1 MGNSSHDRASDRGDA
16 GIVKRFRLWICLAL
30 LWLAAPLAAQDFS
43 ALARVDAGQSNV
55 RPWRQG
61 AEVDLHLSQAVP
73 FRVFTLDAPWRLVID
88 FREVDWTGLSREAIW
103 SGPDSRISDL
113 RFGGLRPGW
122 SRMVVDLAQPLAIE
136 TAGMEVSQAD
146 GTARLTIRLAPSS
159 PLEFAAAS
167 GAPPD
172 PGWDLLIATDVTQSA
187 LPPVDDGIVTVAI
200 DPGHGGVDPGAER
213 DGIVEAEL
221 MLVLAR
227 ELAEAIN
234 RTEGMRAVLTR
245 EGDDFVALEERM
257 TQARLAGA
265 DVMISLH
272 ADALDEDETHG
283 ASVYTL
289 DKDAQDAAS
298 ARMAERHDRGD
309 LVAGLDLTGQDDTVA
324 TILMDLARQDTAP
337 QSERLADAIVS
348 ALDET
353 GADLNS
359 RPRRRA
365 ELAVLNAADFASV
378 LVEVGFL
385 SNPDDRAAL
394 SVQPGRATIIRGLVF
409 ALQRWA
415 ADEAARAPLLRQ

>member
-1 MGNSSHDRASDRGDA
+1 MGNSRHDRASDRGDA
-16 GIVKRFRLWICLAL
+16 GIVKRFRLWICLVL
-30 LWLAAPLAAQDFS
+30 FWPAAPLAAQDFS
-43 ALARVDAGQSNV
+43 ALARVDAGHSNV
-55 RPWRQG
+55 KPWRYG

-88 FREVDWTGLSREAIW
+88 FREVDWTGLLREAIW

-122 SRMVVDLAQPLAIE
+122 SRMVVDLAQPLVIE
-136 TAGMEVSQAD
+136 MAGMEVSPAD
-146 GTARLTIRLAPSS
+146 GTTRLTVRLAPASAAD
-159 PLEFAAAS
+159 FAATS

-187 LPPVDDGIVTVAI
+187 LPPVDVGIVTVAI
-200 DPGHGGVDPGAER
+200 DPGHGGVDPGVER

-221 MLVLAR
+221 MLILAR

-289 DKDAQDAAS
+289 NKDAQDAAS
-298 ARMAERHDRGD
+298 ARMAERHGRGD
-309 LVAGLDLTGQDDTVA
+309 LVAGLDLKGQDDTVA

-337 QSERLADAIVS
+337 QSERLADAIVA

-353 GADLNS
+353 GAELNS
-359 RPRRRA
+359 RPRRRT

>member
-1 MGNSSHDRASDRGDA
+1 MGNSRRDRAGVRANA
-16 GIVKRFRLWICLAL
+16 GIVRRCGLALCLTL
-30 LWLAAPLAAQDFS
+30 LWLAAPAAAQDFS
-43 ALARVDAGQSNV
+43 ALARINPVSSIV
-55 RPWRQG
+55 KPWKQG
-61 AEVDLHLSQAVP
+61 AEVDLQLSQPVP
-73 FRVFTLDAPWRLVID
+73 FRVFTLDAPWRLVMD
-88 FREVDWTGLSREAIW
+88 FREVDWTGLTREAIW
-103 SGPDSRISDL
+103 AGPDSRISAL

-122 SRMVVDLAQPLAIE
+122 SRMVVDLALPLVIE
-136 TAGMEVSQAD
+136 TAGMQVSQAD

-200 DPGHGGVDPGAER
+200 DPGHGGIDPGAER
-213 DGIVEAEL
+213 DGIVEAEV

-234 RTEGMRAVLTR
+234 RTEGMHAVLTR
-245 EGDDFVALEERM
+245 DGDDFVALEERM

-289 DKDAQDAAS
+289 DADAQDAAS

-309 LVAGLDLTGQDDTVA
+309 LVAGLDLSGQDDTVA

-337 QSERLADAIVS
+337 QSERLADAIVA
-348 ALDET
+348 ALEET

>member
-1 MGNSSHDRASDRGDA
+1 MRNSRRDRAGA
-16 GIVKRFRLWICLAL
+16 GIVKRCGLALCLAL
-30 LWLAAPLAAQDFS
+30 LAVALPLQAQDFS
-43 ALARVDAGQSNV
+43 ALARVNPEKSAVS
-55 RPWRQG
+55 PWKQG
-61 AEVDLHLSQAVP
+61 AEVDLQLSQPVP

-88 FREVDWTGLSREAIW
+88 FREVDWTGLTRDAIW
-103 SGPDSRISDL
+103 KGPDSRVSAL

-122 SRMVVDLAQPLAIE
+122 SRIVIDLAQPMVIE
-136 TAGMEVSQAD
+136 TAGMIVSESD
-146 GTARLTIRLAPSS
+146 GTARLTVRLAPASA
-159 PLEFAAAS
+159 LDFTNAS

-187 LPPVDDGIVTVAI
+187 LPAVDDGILTVAI

-234 RTEGMRAVLTR
+234 RIEGMRAVLTR
-245 EGDDFVALEERM
+245 DGDTFVALEERM

-265 DVMISLH
+265 DVMLSLH

-289 DKDAQDAAS
+289 DADSLDAAS

-309 LVAGLDLTGQDDTVA
+309 LVAGLDLKGQDDTVA
-324 TILMDLARQDTAP
+324 TVLMDLARQETAP
-337 QSERLADAIVS
+337 KSERLADGIVA
-348 ALDET
+348 ALGEV
-353 GADLNS
+353 GAELNS
-359 RPRRRA
+359 RPRRSA

-394 SVQPGRATIIRGLVF
+394 SVQPGRATIIRGLVL

-415 ADEAARAPLLRQ
+415 VDEAARAQLLRR

>member
-1 MGNSSHDRASDRGDA
+1 MGNSRRDRAGDGRDA
-16 GIVKRFRLWICLAL
+16 GIVKGWGFWLCLAL

-43 ALARVDAGQSNV
+43 ALARVDAEQSNV
-55 RPWRQG
+55 KPWKQG
-61 AEVDLHLSQAVP
+61 AEVDLLLSQAVP

-103 SGPDSRISDL
+103 AGPDSRISAL

-122 SRMVVDLAQPLAIE
+122 SRMVVDLAQPLIIE
-136 TAGMEVSQAD
+136 SAGMQVSETD
-146 GTARLTIRLAPSS
+146 GTARLIVRLAPASA
-159 PLEFAAAS
+159 PDFAAAS
-167 GAPPD
+167 GAPPE

-257 TQARLAGA
+257 TQARRAGA

-309 LVAGLDLTGQDDTVA
+309 LVAGLDLKGQDDTVA

-337 QSERLADAIVS
+337 QSERLADAIVKGLGE
-348 ALDET
+348 A
-353 GADLNS
+353 GAELNS

-394 SVQPGRATIIRGLVF
+394 SVQAGRATIIRGLVF

>member
-1 MGNSSHDRASDRGDA
+1 MGNSRHDRASDRVDA
-16 GIVKRFRLWICLAL
+16 GIVKRFRIWICLAL

-43 ALARVDAGQSNV
+43 ALARIDPDRCVV
-55 RPWRQG
+55 KPWKQG

-103 SGPDSRISDL
+103 SGPDSRIFAL

-122 SRMVVDLAQPLAIE
+122 SRMVVDLAQPLVIE

-146 GTARLTIRLAPSS
+146 GNARLTVRLAPASAAD
-159 PLEFAAAS
+159 FVAAS

-172 PGWDLLIATDVTQSA
+172 PGWDLLIATDVTQSP

>member
-1 MGNSSHDRASDRGDA
+1 MGNSRRDRAGDGRDA
-16 GIVKRFRLWICLAL
+16 GIVKTCWLWLCLAF
-30 LWLAAPLAAQDFS
+30 LWLAGPLASQDFTG
-43 ALARVDAGQSNV
+43 LARINPQQSAV
-55 RPWRQG
+55 KPWRQG
-61 AEVDLHLSQAVP
+61 AEVDLKLSQAVP
-73 FRVFTLDAPWRLVID
+73 FRVFTLDQPWRLVMD
-88 FREVDWTGLSREAIW
+88 FREVDWTGLSRDAIW
-103 SGPDSRISDL
+103 AGPDNRISAL

-122 SRMVVDLAQPLAIE
+122 SRMVVDLAQPLIIE
-136 TAGMEVSQAD
+136 TAGMTVSQAD
-146 GTARLTIRLAPSS
+146 GSARLTVRLAPASA
-159 PLEFAAAS
+159 PDFASAS

-187 LPPVDDGIVTVAI
+187 LTPVDDGIVTVAI

-213 DGIVEAEL
+213 DGIVEAEV
-221 MLVLAR
+221 MLVFAR

-234 RTEGMRAVLTR
+234 RIEGMRAVLTR
-245 EGDDFVALEERM
+245 DGDDFVALEERM

-289 DKDAQDAAS
+289 DADSQDVAS

-337 QSERLADAIVS
+337 KSDRLADAIV
-348 ALDET
+348 AAFEEV
-353 GADLNS
+353 GADLNT

-385 SNPDDRAAL
+385 SNAEDRAAL
-394 SVQPGRATIIRGLVF
+394 SVQPGRATIIRGLIL

>member
-1 MGNSSHDRASDRGDA
+1 MRNSRRDRAGAGADA
-16 GIVKRFRLWICLAL
+16 GIVKRCGLALCLAL
-30 LWLAAPLAAQDFS
+30 LWFAGPLAAQDFS
-43 ALARVDAGQSNV
+43 ALARIDAEQSAV
-55 RPWRQG
+55 KPWKQG
-61 AEVDLHLSQAVP
+61 AEVDLQLSQPVP

-103 SGPDSRISDL
+103 AGPDSRISAL

-122 SRMVVDLAQPLAIE
+122 SRMVVDLAQPMIIE
-136 TAGMEVSQAD
+136 TAGMQVSDSD
-146 GTARLTIRLAPSS
+146 GSARLTVRLVPANA
-159 PLEFAAAS
+159 LDFADAS

-172 PGWDLLIATDVTQSA
+172 PGWDLLVATDVTQSA
-187 LPPVDDGIVTVAI
+187 LPAVDDGILTVAI

-213 DGIVEAEL
+213 DGIVEAEV
-221 MLVLAR
+221 MLILAR

-245 EGDDFVALEERM
+245 DGDTFVALEERM

-289 DKDAQDAAS
+289 DAEAQDAAS

-309 LVAGLDLTGQDDTVA
+309 LVAGLDLKGHDDTVA
-324 TILMDLARQDTAP
+324 TVLMDLARQETAP
-337 QSERLADAIVS
+337 MSDRLADGIVT
-348 ALDET
+348 ALGEV
-353 GADLNS
+353 GAELNS
-359 RPRRRA
+359 RPRRKA

-385 SNPDDRAAL
+385 SNADDRAAL
-394 SVQPGRATIIRGLVF
+394 SVQPGRATIIRGLVL

-415 ADEAARAPLLRQ
+415 VDEAARALLLRK